1 MSKVDLEIEEERK
14 KRKERR
20 MRYRSNSLLRDRI
33 KTELTQVRLRKMFQK
48 NKDYL
53 QNIFDGK
60 IKSVRHEAFY
70 KSVRTRQAHFYTIIS
85 YPFTDEE
92 LDWILEEM
100 NSLSMRNKKEQMD
113 NKEYVWKVLVPVC
126 FYKLCMDMFGIEKD
140 EAKSSIGET
149 LLEDRDKVRIGC
161 ALEDDTEE
169 DDGE

>member
-1 MSKVDLEIEEERK
+1 M
-14 KRKERR
+14 
-20 MRYRSNSLLRDRI
+20 DRI

-92 LDWILEEM
+92 LDKVILRLNKGRSAGMDDYPPELFIYAGKGVRQ
-100 NSLSMRNKKEQMD
+100 SLLQLLNQIKETREIPDQW
-113 NKEYVWKVLVPVC
+113 N
-126 FYKLCMDMFGIEKD
+126 
-140 EAKSSIGET
+140 
-149 LLEDRDKVRIGC
+149 LLKIVTI
-161 ALEDDTEE
+161 
-169 DDGE
+169 